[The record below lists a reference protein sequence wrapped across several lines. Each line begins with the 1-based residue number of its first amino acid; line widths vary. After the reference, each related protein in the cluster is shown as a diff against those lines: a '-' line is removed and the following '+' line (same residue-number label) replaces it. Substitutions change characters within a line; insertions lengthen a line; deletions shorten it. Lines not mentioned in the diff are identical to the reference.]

1 MMLIFIRVYIIVN
14 IYSNKKENTMPAK
27 PSGQIKTSVIKKPQK
42 NGDVYILE
50 RKTIYDPEKKYTR
63 VLSTKLISKI
73 PKGSEIPVPTRPK
86 RGKKTDSDTKTEIFS
101 AKRSHVGMMDIIN
114 HIGSVSGIDNAL
126 YAATDIG
133 TAQKI
138 ISLAR
143 YLLATNG
150 QSLPGIQTW
159 QYNHPLPYEDG
170 FTEDVYH
177 NLFVQIGTDE
187 KLQQSFFRHRCESM
201 PAGDA
206 LAYDSSTISTYS
218 ERQNE
223 ARYGFNKAHDGL
235 KTIKL
240 LTLYS
245 IESRQP
251 IAFTKQPGNLPDV
264 TSITNAIRQ
273 LSVLGVNAAEIITDN
288 GYYSEQNFSELLQA
302 GFGFITLAKTNVKW
316 IKPEIDKQREALDD
330 FRSICP
336 FDASTHGVSVLL
348 MHDFEKI
355 RKYASHKSGAEKGDV
370 ETFSRRIYLNI
381 YFNQSRQSADKVAF
395 EADLFELK
403 ILLESGTPIE
413 ELSPAAQEKAKKY
426 FTVKKWGS
434 KITAVPNNKAIREAN
449 KYHGY
454 FVLVSNK
461 EKDPF
466 ECLRKYRKRETIESF
481 FEAEKQ
487 HADGT
492 RVRVWDTDTLR
503 GRMFVQFVSLC
514 YYEYFGEEIRK
525 LKGSLGKE
533 TGDKSHDTK
542 EILSNELKLKSW
554 MCNTPLYLQL
564 QWFDTVENVRVSVK
578 LKNRRWTTEITA
590 RDALYLEKLGV
601 ILS

>member
-1 MMLIFIRVYIIVN
+1 MAQYN
-14 IYSNKKENTMPAK
+14 IYSKHKELIMPAK
-27 PSGQIKTSVIKKPQK
+27 PSGKIKTSIIHKPQK
-42 NGDVYILE
+42 NGDIYVLE
-50 RKTIYDPEKKYTR
+50 RKTKYDPEKKYTR

-86 RGKKTDSDTKTEIFS
+86 RRKTNDSVEKSEIVS
-101 AKRSHVGMMDIIN
+101 AKRMHVGMMDIID
-114 HIGSVSGIDNAL
+114 HIGTVSGIDDAI
-126 YAATDIG
+126 YASTDIG

-159 QYNHPLPYEDG
+159 QYNHHLPYEDG
-170 FTEDVYH
+170 ITEDIYH
-177 NLFVQIGTDE
+177 NLFVQIGNDE
-187 KLQQSFFRHRCESM
+187 SLQQNFFRKRCESLS
-201 PAGDA
+201 PSDA

-218 ERQNE
+218 ENQNE

-245 IESRQP
+245 IDSRQP
-251 IAFTKQPGNLPDV
+251 IAFTKQAGNLPDV
-264 TSITNAIRQ
+264 TSVTNAIKE
-273 LSVLGVNAAEIITDN
+273 LSALGVKTTEIITDN

-302 GFGFITLAKTNVKW
+302 GFDFITLAKTNIKW
-316 IKPEIDKQREALDD
+316 IRPEIDKQMEALND
-330 FRSICP
+330 FKSVCP
-336 FDASTHGVSVLL
+336 FDNSTHGVSVLL
-348 MHDFEKI
+348 MHDFEKT
-355 RKYASHKSGAEKGDV
+355 RKYTNHKNGAEKGSV
-370 ETFSRRIYLNI
+370 EIFTRRIYLNI
-381 YFNQSRQSADKVAF
+381 YFNHSRQCADKIAF
-395 EADLFELK
+395 ESNLFELK
-403 ILLESGTPIE
+403 TLVEAGTPID
-413 ELSPAAQEKAKKY
+413 ELSPSAQQKIKKY
-426 FTVKKWGS
+426 FTIKKWGS
-434 KITAVPNNKAIREAN
+434 KITAVPNNKAIQEAN

-487 HADGT
+487 HADGS
-492 RVRVWDTDTLR
+492 RVRVWNTDTLR

-514 YYEYFGEEIRK
+514 YYEYLSEELRK
-525 LKGSLGKE
+525 LKAVLGNE
-533 TGDKSHDTK
+533 IGDAEHDTK
-542 EILSNELKLKSW
+542 NNIANELKLKSW
-554 MCNTPLYLQL
+554 LCNTPLYLQL
-564 QWFDTVENVRVSVK
+564 QWFDTVESVDISSK
-578 LKNRRWTTEITA
+578 LKNKRWTTEITS

-601 ILS
+601 SIR

>member
-1 MMLIFIRVYIIVN
+1 
-14 IYSNKKENTMPAK
+14 MPAK
-27 PSGQIKTSVIKKPQK
+27 PSGEIKTRIIPQPQK
-42 NGDVYILE
+42 NGDIYLLE
-50 RKTIYDPEKKYTR
+50 RKTIYDPEKKYNR

-73 PKGSEIPVPTRPK
+73 PKGETIPVPTRPK
-86 RGKKTDSDTKTEIFS
+86 RNKNSKSESKNEIVA
-101 AKRSHVGMMDIIN
+101 AKRNHVGMMDIID
-114 HIGSVSGIDNAL
+114 HIGSVSGIDDAV
-126 YAATDIG
+126 YASTDIG

-150 QSLPGIQTW
+150 QSFPGIQSW

-170 FTEDVYH
+170 ISEDVYH
-177 NLFVQIGTDE
+177 NLFVQIGLDE
-187 KLQQSFFRHRCESM
+187 TLQQKFFSKRCEAL
-201 PAGDA
+201 PEGDA

-218 ERQNE
+218 ENQVE

-264 TSITNAIRQ
+264 ISITNAIKQ
-273 LSVLGVNAAEIITDN
+273 LSALGIRTTEIITDN
-288 GYYSEQNFSELLQA
+288 GYYSESNFSELLLA
-302 GFGFITLAKTNVKW
+302 GFDFITLAKTSIKW
-316 IKPEIDKQREALDD
+316 IKPEIDKQMEALDD
-330 FRSICP
+330 FRSLCP
-336 FDASTHGVSVLL
+336 YDYTTHGVSVKI
-348 MHDFEKI
+348 MHTFEKT
-355 RKYASHKSGAEKGDV
+355 RKYANHKSGADKGDV
-370 ETFSRRIYLNI
+370 ETFTRRIYLNI
-381 YFNQSRQSADKVAF
+381 YFSLERQNADKV
-395 EADLFELK
+395 ELNSDLYELK
-403 ILLESGTPIE
+403 NLLEGGTPIE
-413 ELSPAAQEKAKKY
+413 DLSPSAQEKARK
-426 FTVKKWGS
+426 FFVVKKWGN
-434 KITAVPNNKAIREAN
+434 KITATANNKAIKEAT

-492 RVRVWDTDTLR
+492 RARVWNTDTLR

-514 YYEYFGEEIRK
+514 YYEYFSEEIRK
-525 LKGSLGKE
+525 LKKVLESE
-533 TGDKSHDTK
+533 IKSGELNSSDLKTTK
-542 EILSNELKLKSW
+542 KLNTW
-554 MCNTPLYLQL
+554 VNNTPLYLQL
-564 QWFDTVENVRVSVK
+564 QWFDAVENVQISAK
-578 LKNRRWTTEITA
+578 LRSRRWNTEVTA
-590 RDALYLEKLGV
+590 ADALYLQKIG
-601 ILS
+601 LSTI